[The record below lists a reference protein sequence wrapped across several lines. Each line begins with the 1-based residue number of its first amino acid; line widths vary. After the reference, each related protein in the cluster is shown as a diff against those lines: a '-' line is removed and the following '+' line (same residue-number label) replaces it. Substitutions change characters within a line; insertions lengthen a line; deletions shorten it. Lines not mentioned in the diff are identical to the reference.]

1 MEPTCHAWIPHV
13 NLIEFSLFFSL
24 HLSSSFFIIQPPP
37 TAPSPSGPRTMLV
50 GGAGSLS
57 CYRGAPSPCPLAT
70 RSCLSGTMCH
80 AFPPLLP
87 SPSSSD
93 EPLHRVAPLLRLT
106 SHCSSISPPHC
117 CSAVLAAPP
126 RITKAIFIVSQLFL
140 REPSRLNW
148 IS

>member
-1 MEPTCHAWIPHV
+1 MLGSHMST
-13 NLIEFSLFFSL
+13 SLNFHPFFSFTYL
-24 HLSSSFFIIQPPP
+24 LPSSFNLLLLPLPQR
-37 TAPSPSGPRTMLV
+37 PSHHARRRRRLPLLLSRCSLTVPARYSLV
-50 GGAGSLS
+50 PEWHHA
-57 CYRGAPSPCPLAT
+57 
-70 RSCLSGTMCH
+70 SCL
-80 AFPPLLP
+80 PPLLP

-106 SHCSSISPPHC
+106 SHCSSISPPHHY
-117 CSAVLAAPP
+117 SAVLAAPP